1 MNRDDFE
8 LLPSQGGE
16 GLGCEP
22 FGHLASPFVDG
33 ELPASELERFDTHLG
48 GCAPCRKLI
57 EEYRALDVLASP
69 AMPEVADADWDRAWT
84 GISEVL
90 ERDRADA
97 AAEPL
102 APVFEAAEKLGAKP
116 LPRAVRPLLYLAA
129 SLAIVAVLFSVQRS
143 SEQASGSGGA
153 TTLAQLESPELE
165 CLEPGY
171 MPIAYNIADGDEIVS
186 VMYCAYVGVD
196 T

>member
-1 MNRDDFE
+1 MSRDDFDA
-8 LLPSQGGE
+8 LPSQGGE

-22 FGHLASPFVDG
+22 FGHLASPFADG
-33 ELPASELERFDTHLG
+33 ELPPSELDRFQTHLG
-48 GCAPCRKLI
+48 GCVPCRRLMD
-57 EEYRALDVLASP
+57 EYRALDLLASP
-69 AMPEVADADWDRAWT
+69 ATPEVPATAWDTAWA
-84 GISEVL
+84 GIVETL
-90 ERDRADA
+90 ESDRTA
-97 AAEPL
+97 AEAEPL
-102 APVFEAAEKLGAKP
+102 APVFRAAEKLGARP

-129 SLAIVAVLFSVQRS
+129 SLAIVAVLFAVQRS
-143 SEQASGSGGA
+143 SEEPTGVDSTIIVAE
-153 TTLAQLESPELE
+153 LETPELE

>member
-1 MNRDDFE
+1 MSRDDFDA
-8 LLPSQGGE
+8 LPSRGGE

-33 ELPASELERFDTHLG
+33 ELAPAELDRFDTHLS
-48 GCAPCRKLI
+48 GCAPCRRLI
-57 EEYRALDVLASP
+57 DEYRALDVLASP
-69 AMPEVADADWDRAWT
+69 DAPEVAQADWDRTWS
-84 GISEVL
+84 GIAETL
-90 ERDRADA
+90 EADRAGA

-102 APVFEAAEKLGAKP
+102 ARVFRAADKLGSKP
-116 LPRAVRPLLYLAA
+116 LPRVVRPLMYLAA
-129 SLAIVAVLFSVQRS
+129 SLAIVAVLFAVQRT
-143 SEQASGSGGA
+143 SEQPAGTDPA
-153 TTLAQLESPELE
+153 TTIAELETPELE